1 MRVLRTP
8 EERFAGLPG
17 WDHEPRDVDVGG
29 GLRMAYAEAG
39 PAGAPVVLLLHG
51 EPTWAYL
58 WRTVMAVLAAAG
70 LRAIA
75 PDLIGFGRSD
85 KPADPA
91 DHAYDRHV
99 AWVRAFVESLDLRQA
114 TLVGHDWG
122 GLIGLRLVAE
132 AGDRFARVVATNT
145 GLPTGDQPLS
155 DAFFRWQRF
164 SQEAPELP
172 VGRIVAGGCREP
184 LPPEVVAAYDAPFPD
199 ETYKV
204 GPRRLPL
211 LVPTS
216 PSDPAAAANR
226 RAWQALQRWEK
237 PFLCAFSDGDPITRG
252 ADQPMR
258 RLIPGARHDRHPTIV
273 GAGHFLQEDRGRE
286 LGEVIAR
293 FVRS

>member
-1 MRVLRTP
+1 MSVLRTP
-8 EERFAGLPG
+8 EERFVGLPG
-17 WDHEPRDVDVGG
+17 WDHEPRYVDVGG

-39 PAGAPVVLLLHG
+39 PAGAPAVLLLHG

-58 WRTVMAVLAAAG
+58 WRTVMAVLAAAR

-85 KPADPA
+85 KPADLA

-99 AWVRAFVESLDLRQA
+99 AWVQALVESLDLHQA
-114 TLVGHDWG
+114 TLVGHDWV

-164 SQEAPELP
+164 SQEVPGLP
-172 VGRIVAGGCREP
+172 IGRIAAGGCREP
-184 LPPEVVAAYDAPFPD
+184 LPSEVVAAYDAPFPD
-199 ETYKV
+199 EAYKA

-237 PFLCAFSDGDPITRG
+237 PFLCAFGDGDPITRG
-252 ADQPMR
+252 ADEPMR
-258 RLIPGARHDRHPTIV
+258 RLIPGARHDRHVTIV